1 MATDC
6 EETDRGAL
14 LEGEGIANLPITSQ
28 IPPQQTVPDVHWLV
42 PFVSSSELRSE
53 CSILCK
59 QPYKH
64 ILQDIPICLLRK
76 LFDLYVV

>member
-6 EETDRGAL
+6 GETDRGAL
-14 LEGEGIANLPITSQ
+14 LEGEGIADLPFTSHIT
-28 IPPQQTVPDVHWLV
+28 PQQTVPDVHWLV
-42 PFVSSSELRSE
+42 PLVSSSELTLE

-59 QPYKH
+59 QPYNH